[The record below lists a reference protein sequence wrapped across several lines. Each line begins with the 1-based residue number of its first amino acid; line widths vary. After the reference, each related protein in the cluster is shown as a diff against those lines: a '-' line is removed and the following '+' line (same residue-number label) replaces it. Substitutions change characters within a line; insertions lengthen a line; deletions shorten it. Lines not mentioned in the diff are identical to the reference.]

1 MSHTYVLSWDMHG
14 LEACI
19 NISDI
24 DKENMW
30 AALKE
35 TDDSLPN
42 GRSNTVSS
50 IVNMLVMRA
59 RFNSQRHYE
68 IYAIDT
74 DESISVQDLKEQF
87 EDNPQRMAVLI
98 RSRGRKLY
106 SNRIKDTKVIIR

>member
-14 LEACI
+14 LESCV

-35 TDDSLPN
+35 TDNSLPN

-50 IVNMLVMRA
+50 IVNMLVLRA

-74 DESISVQDLKEQF
+74 DAEITAKDLMDQF
-87 EDNPQRMAVLI
+87 ESDPQGMADLI
-98 RSRGRKLY
+98 RSRGRQLY
-106 SNRIKDTKVIIR
+106 SDRYPENKIKIR

>member
-14 LEACI
+14 LESCI

-30 AALKE
+30 NALKE
-35 TDDSLPN
+35 TNDSLPD

-50 IVNMLVMRA
+50 IVNMLVLRA
-59 RFNSQRHYE
+59 RFNTQRHYE

-74 DESISVQDLKEQF
+74 DDDISVTDLRNQF
-87 EDNPQRMAVLI
+87 ETDPQGMADLI
-98 RSRGRKLY
+98 RLRGRELY
-106 SNRIKDTKVIIR
+106 SDRYPDNKIKIR

>member
-14 LEACI
+14 LESCV

-35 TDDSLPN
+35 TDDSPAN

-50 IVNMLVMRA
+50 IVNMLVLRA

-74 DESISVQDLKEQF
+74 DDDISVQDLRQQF
-87 EDNPQRMAVLI
+87 EDNPQEMAILI
-98 RSRGRKLY
+98 RSRGQNYTVIGTLR
-106 SNRIKDTKVIIR
+106 TK